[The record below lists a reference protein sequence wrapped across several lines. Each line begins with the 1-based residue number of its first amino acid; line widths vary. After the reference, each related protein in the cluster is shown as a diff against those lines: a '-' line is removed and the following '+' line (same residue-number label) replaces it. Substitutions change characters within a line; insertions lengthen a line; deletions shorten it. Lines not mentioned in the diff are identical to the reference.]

1 MEKEITRRHGD
12 KKKKRKKTRKNPMEL
27 RFGHFDSR
35 DDFGSVLE
43 NSKSRILLPLLL
55 FVCVSR
61 KLFTKSVPTS
71 PDDTLLH
78 NSFETNSVKI
88 NKIKIRF
95 WRKI

>member
-12 KKKKRKKTRKNPMEL
+12 KKKKGKKHEKIQWNC
-27 RFGHFDSR
+27 DSGISIR
-35 DDFGSVLE
+35 VTISAVSE

-78 NSFETNSVKI
+78 NSCVKRI
-88 NKIKIRF
+88 S
-95 WRKI
+95 

>member
-12 KKKKRKKTRKNPMEL
+12 KKKKGKKHEKIQWNC
-27 RFGHFDSR
+27 DSGISIR
-35 DDFGSVLE
+35 VTISALFWKIRNRGS
-43 NSKSRILLPLLL
+43 SPLL

-78 NSFETNSVKI
+78 NSCVKRI
-88 NKIKIRF
+88 S
-95 WRKI
+95 

>member
-43 NSKSRILLPLLL
+43 NSKSRILPPPPPIC
-55 FVCVSR
+55 VCIAQA
-61 KLFTKSVPTS
+61 F
-71 PDDTLLH
+71 H
-78 NSFETNSVKI
+78 Q
-88 NKIKIRF
+88 IRTY
-95 WRKI
+95 IP